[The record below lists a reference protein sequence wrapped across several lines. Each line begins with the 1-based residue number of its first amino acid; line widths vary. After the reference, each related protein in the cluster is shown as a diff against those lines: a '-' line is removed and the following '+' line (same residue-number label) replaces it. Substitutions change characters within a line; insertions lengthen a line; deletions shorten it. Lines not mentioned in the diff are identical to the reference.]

1 MLATLESVM
10 HVFQERIF
18 EPSSCAWLRARLP
31 GLNPAPDPIRLLAA
45 NSQIRNPI
53 RLLASNPIGNPIG
66 NIYIHVYIYIGG
78 LPPTPSPWRG
88 CWRWICCFRE
98 NDFPEFVRPIFVCF
112 EDFTLYLFIF
122 GQLPSQLCI
131 TPPI

>member
-66 NIYIHVYIYIGG
+66 NIYIYMYIYILGG
-78 LPPTPSPWRG
+78 PPRPQALGEDVGVGFVVFEKMTSL
-88 CWRWICCFRE
+88 IFST
-98 NDFPEFVRPIFVCF
+98 DF
-112 EDFTLYLFIF
+112 
-122 GQLPSQLCI
+122 
-131 TPPI
+131 